1 MLASRFEGKSFEES
15 LRFRPCYDM
24 HEYDL
29 LKNQNF
35 RRTTVQVQVLI
46 PGKKENLY
54 HLSGRLL

>member
-35 RRTTVQVQVLI
+35 RRTTVQVQEKNRI
-46 PGKKENLY
+46 CII
-54 HLSGRLL
+54 